1 MSIRILP
8 ANPAWPT
15 QFGGL
20 KTALRPALPRGAL
33 IHHIGSTAVPGL
45 VAKDIIDIQVTLADL
60 ADLNPTALL
69 AAGFARRS
77 PTTDHCPPGMILPPE
92 ELAKQLFGATGP
104 VAANVHIRVQGR
116 FNQRY
121 PLLCRDYLRAH
132 PLAAAAY
139 GTIKQNLAARFPDD
153 AEAYYDIKDP
163 VFDLIMAAAEDWA
176 RATGWGEPPQ
186 D

>member
-1 MSIRILP
+1 MS
-8 ANPAWPT
+8 
-15 QFGGL
+15 
-20 KTALRPALPRGAL
+20 
-33 IHHIGSTAVPGL
+33 
-45 VAKDIIDIQVTLADL
+45 
-60 ADLNPTALL
+60 
-69 AAGFARRS
+69 
-77 PTTDHCPPGMILPPE
+77 LPPA
-92 ELAKQLFGATGP
+92 ELAKLLFGATGP

-139 GTIKQNLAARFPDD
+139 GTIKQNLAARFPHD

-176 RATGWGEPPQ
+176 RATGWSEPPQ